1 MTTMTTVSANSIIQR
16 LKTVPILR
24 RQAVFDDIM
33 GGLPPHVAAQVKYLW
48 SLWARPNQVP
58 SEEDW
63 RIWLLL
69 AGRGFGKT
77 RTGAEWVRARVES
90 GASRRIALVARTP
103 HEVRDIMIQ
112 GDSGIL
118 AVCPPWNTPTWE
130 SSKRRLTWPNGAMA
144 FAYSSYEPDQ
154 LRGPQ
159 FDAAW
164 CDELA
169 SWQYPRLTWDNLAFG
184 LRLGA
189 NPKCVVTTTPKPIEL
204 LRELTERNDVEI
216 TSGSSYDNKQNLPS
230 GFIDNIAAQYE
241 GTSAGQQEIYAELL
255 READDAL
262 WKREWIDQNR
272 VESAAPDEMRHKA
285 VAIDPAVTFN
295 PNRSD
300 ETGIIVAGISGG
312 WHISERERQYYV
324 IEDASGVMTPDAWA
338 TRAVELARKHQADF
352 ITGETNQGGALIET
366 VLRHAEGGKSVRFK
380 GVHAT
385 ISKRARAEP
394 IAALYEQ
401 GRVHHVGEFTQ
412 LEDQMCGWTPQSSN
426 SPDRMDALVWAING
440 LTENTRT
447 GPLMWTY
454 EDVIAAKEARGEK
467 YYPEDD
473 PLSDQYWPGYN
484 IRPGRTF
491 IPRHLGKRL

>member
-1 MTTMTTVSANSIIQR
+1 MTTANQYVTEDLIEYLAAMPYSQRRATLQKMKSRLSTVESTEIEYQW
-16 LKTVPILR
+16 P
-24 RQAVFDDIM
+24 
-33 GGLPPHVAAQVKYLW
+33 
-48 SLWARPNQVP
+48 LWARQGQLEPDDP
-58 SEEDW
+58 W
-63 RIWLLL
+63 HIWLLL

-118 AVCPPWNTPTWE
+118 SVCPPWNTPVWE

-144 FAYSSYEPDQ
+144 FAFSSYEPDQ

-184 LRLGA
+184 LRLGT

-204 LRELTERNDVEI
+204 LRELATRADVEI
-216 TSGSSYDNKQNLPS
+216 TEGSSYDNSQNLPP
-230 GFIDNIAAQYE
+230 GFIQAIAGRYE
-241 GTSAGQQEIYAELL
+241 GTNTGQQEIYAQLL
-255 READDAL
+255 KEADGAL
-262 WKREWIDQNR
+262 WKREWIDDHRIQTG
-272 VESAAPDEMRHKA
+272 SDLQDMYMKA
-285 VAIDPAVTFN
+285 VAIDPAVTFD

-300 ETGIIVAGISGG
+300 ETGIIVAGISNDGRALDHDKRYWAPNG
-312 WHISERERQYYV
+312 LTPDHEKHYWV
-324 IEDASGVMTPDAWA
+324 LEDASGVMTPDAWA
-338 TRAVELARKHQADF
+338 NRAVELFHKHEADF

-366 VLRHAEGGKSVRFK
+366 VLRHAPGGQLIRFE

-385 ISKRARAEP
+385 QGKRARAEP
-394 IAALYEQ
+394 VSAIYEQ
-401 GRVHHVGEFTQ
+401 GRAHHVGEFDQ
-412 LEDQMCGWTPQSSN
+412 LEDQMCGWTPQSSD

-440 LTENTRT
+440 LTEHSRK
-447 GPLMWTY
+447 GVWLW
-454 EDVIAAKEARGEK
+454 V
-467 YYPEDD
+467 
-473 PLSDQYWPGYN
+473 
-484 IRPGRTF
+484 
-491 IPRHLGKRL
+491 

>member
-1 MTTMTTVSANSIIQR
+1 MTTDKTYTSEEIIEY
-16 LKTVPILR
+16 LATLPYYLR
-24 RQAVFDDIM
+24 RATFNND
-33 GGLPPHVAAQVKYLW
+33 VAHRLSLHEVSEVGFHW
-48 SLWARPNQVP
+48 PLWARDNQMP
-58 SEEDW
+58 SDDVW

-118 AVCPPWNTPTWE
+118 SVCPPWNTPTWE

-144 FAYSSYEPDQ
+144 FAFSSYEPDQ

-189 NPKCVVTTTPKPIEL
+189 YPKCVVTTTPKPIEL
-204 LRELTERNDVEI
+204 LRELATRDDVEI
-216 TSGSSYDNKQNLPS
+216 TKGSSYDNSQNLPP
-230 GFIDNIAAQYE
+230 GFIDAIAGRYE
-241 GTSAGQQEIYAELL
+241 GTNTGQQEIYAQLL
-255 READDAL
+255 KEADGAL
-262 WKREWIDQNR
+262 WKREWIDDHRMENPSEDINMK
-272 VESAAPDEMRHKA
+272 V
-285 VAIDPAVTFN
+285 VAIDPAVTFD

-300 ETGIIVAGISGG
+300 ETGIIVAGISDDGRLRVLDRDKHY
-312 WHISERERQYYV
+312 WV
-324 IEDASGVMTPDAWA
+324 LEDASGVMTPDAWA
-338 TRAVELARKHQADF
+338 NRAVELFHKHEADF

-366 VLRHAEGGKSVRFK
+366 VLRHADGGQFIRFE

-385 ISKRARAEP
+385 QGKRARAELP
-394 IAALYEQ
+394 SPPSTSRAAPTTS
-401 GRVHHVGEFTQ
+401 GEFSQ
-412 LEDQMCGWTPQSSN
+412 LEDQMCGWTPQSSD

-440 LTENTRT
+440 LTEHSR
-447 GPLMWTY
+447 
-454 EDVIAAKEARGEK
+454 
-467 YYPEDD
+467 
-473 PLSDQYWPGYN
+473 QPGVW
-484 IRPGRTF
+484 
-491 IPRHLGKRL
+491 LWV

>member
-1 MTTMTTVSANSIIQR
+1 MMTANQYVTEDLIEYLATMPYSRRRATLEKMKPRLSTVEITQIEYQW
-16 LKTVPILR
+16 P
-24 RQAVFDDIM
+24 
-33 GGLPPHVAAQVKYLW
+33 
-48 SLWARPNQVP
+48 LWARRGQMEPDDP
-58 SEEDW
+58 W
-63 RIWLLL
+63 HIWLLL

-118 AVCPPWNTPTWE
+118 SVCPPWNMPTWE

-144 FAYSSYEPDQ
+144 FAFSSYEPDQ

-184 LRLGA
+184 LRLGS

-204 LRELTERNDVEI
+204 LRELATRNDVE
-216 TSGSSYDNKQNLPS
+216 TTTGSSYDNSQNLPP
-230 GFIDNIAAQYE
+230 GFIQAIAGRYE
-241 GTSAGQQEIYAELL
+241 GTNTGLQEIYAHLL

-262 WKREWIDQNR
+262 WKREWIDDHR
-272 VESAAPDEMRHKA
+272 VESVSDDRIYMKV

-300 ETGIIVAGISGG
+300 ETGIIVAAISDDGRIPD
-312 WHISERERQYYV
+312 HDKRYYV
-324 IEDASGVMTPDAWA
+324 LEDASGIMTPDAWA
-338 TRAVELARKHQADF
+338 RRSIELAHKHEADF
-352 ITGETNQGGALIET
+352 ITGETNQGGALIES
-366 VLRHAEGGKSVRFK
+366 VLRHAAGGNHVKFK

-385 ISKRARAEP
+385 QGKRARAEP
-394 IAALYEQ
+394 VAAIYEQ

-412 LEDQMCGWTPQSSN
+412 LEDQMCGWTPQSSD

-440 LTENTRT
+440 LTERSR
-447 GPLMWTY
+447 GGLRLWTY
-454 EDVIAAKEARGEK
+454 EDAVAAREARGEK

-473 PLSDQYWPGYN
+473 PLGDEYWPGYN
-484 IRPGRTF
+484 IRPGRIF
-491 IPRHLGKRL
+491 MPRRP

>member
-1 MTTMTTVSANSIIQR
+1 MTTTTTVDPHNSESLIEY
-16 LKTVPILR
+16 LKTVQPRMR
-24 RQAVFDDIM
+24 RSTLNAMEPSLPDDISTT
-33 GGLPPHVAAQVKYLW
+33 VKFHW
-48 SLWARPNQVP
+48 PLWARDNQLP
-58 SEEDW
+58 SHDPW

-118 AVCPPWNTPTWE
+118 SVCPPWNTPTWE

-144 FAYSSYEPDQ
+144 FAFSSYEPDQ

-189 NPKCVVTTTPKPIEL
+189 YPKCVVTTTPKPIEL
-204 LRELTERNDVEI
+204 LRELTTRTDVEI
-216 TSGSSYDNKQNLPS
+216 TTGSSYDNSKNLPP
-230 GFIDNIAAQYE
+230 GFLEAIAGRYE
-241 GTSAGQQEIYAELL
+241 GTNTGLQEIHAQLL
-255 READDAL
+255 KEADGAL
-262 WKREWIDQNR
+262 WKREWIDDHR
-272 VESAAPDEMRHKA
+272 IETAPDPERIYKKA
-285 VAIDPAVTFN
+285 VAIDPAVTFD

-300 ETGIIVAGISGG
+300 ETGIIVAGISDDGRKSDHDKHY
-312 WHISERERQYYV
+312 WV
-324 IEDASGVMTPDAWA
+324 LEDASGVMTPDAWA
-338 TRAVELARKHQADF
+338 SRAVELFHKHDADF

-366 VLRHAEGGKSVRFK
+366 VLRHADGGQFINFK

-385 ISKRARAEP
+385 QGKRARAEP
-394 IAALYEQ
+394 VAAIYEQ
-401 GRVHHVGEFTQ
+401 GRAHHVGEFDQ
-412 LEDQMCGWTPQSSN
+412 LEDQMCGWTPQSSD

-440 LTENTRT
+440 LTERSRK
-447 GPLMWTY
+447 GIWLW
-454 EDVIAAKEARGEK
+454 V
-467 YYPEDD
+467 
-473 PLSDQYWPGYN
+473 
-484 IRPGRTF
+484 
-491 IPRHLGKRL
+491 

>member
-1 MTTMTTVSANSIIQR
+1 MTTDSYVSTDSLIEYMA
-16 LKTVPILR
+16 
-24 RQAVFDDIM
+24 
-33 GGLPPHVAAQVKYLW
+33 GLPYGQRRSALEKLRPTLPYDRRNKIEYLW
-48 SLWARPNQVP
+48 PLWARPAQMEP
-58 SEEDW
+58 DDPW

-77 RTGAEWVRARVES
+77 RAGAEWVRARVES
-90 GASRRIALVARTP
+90 GLSRRIALVARTP

-118 AVCPPWNTPTWE
+118 AVCPPWNKPVWE

-144 FAYSSYEPDQ
+144 FAFSSYEPDQ

-159 FDAAW
+159 FDASW

-189 NPKCVVTTTPKPIEL
+189 YPKCVVTTTPKPIEL

-216 TSGSSYDNKQNLPS
+216 TTGSSYDNKQNLPP
-230 GFIDNIAAQYE
+230 GYIDAIAGRYE
-241 GTSAGQQEIYAELL
+241 GTNTGLQEIYAQLL
-255 READDAL
+255 READGAL
-262 WKREWIDQNR
+262 WKREWIDDNR
-272 VESAAPDEMRHKA
+272 IESAPDDGIYKKA
-285 VAIDPAVTFN
+285 VALDPAVTFN

-300 ETGIIVAGISGG
+300 ETGIIVAGIGG
-312 WHISERERQYYV
+312 GPGVKEHNRQYWV

-338 TRAVELARKHQADF
+338 RRAVELAHKHEAEF

-366 VLRHAEGGKSVRFK
+366 VLRHAEGGRSVRFK

-385 ISKRARAEP
+385 LSKRARAEP
-394 IAALYEQ
+394 VAALYEQ
-401 GRVHHVGEFTQ
+401 GRVHHVGEFTH

-426 SPDRMDALVWAING
+426 SPDRMDALVWALNG
-440 LTENTRT
+440 LTEHSRLSLWIYN
-447 GPLMWTY
+447 Y
-454 EDVIAAKEARGEK
+454 EDYLESTGQK

-473 PLSDQYWPGYN
+473 PLSDQYWSGYT
-484 IRPGRTF
+484 RSPGRIF
-491 IPRHLGKRL
+491 MPRRR

>member
-1 MTTMTTVSANSIIQR
+1 MPS
-16 LKTVPILR
+16 
-24 RQAVFDDIM
+24 DD
-33 GGLPPHVAAQVKYLW
+33 A
-48 SLWARPNQVP
+48 
-58 SEEDW
+58 W

-118 AVCPPWNTPTWE
+118 SVCPPWDKPVWE

-144 FAYSSYEPDQ
+144 FAFSSYEPDQ

-189 NPKCVVTTTPKPIEL
+189 YPKCVVTTTPKPIEL
-204 LRELTERNDVEI
+204 LRELTTRADVEI
-216 TSGSSYDNKQNLPS
+216 TKGSSYDNSQNLPP
-230 GFIDNIAAQYE
+230 GFLEAIAGRYE
-241 GTSAGQQEIYAELL
+241 GTNTGQQEIYAQLL
-255 READDAL
+255 KEADGAL
-262 WKREWIDQNR
+262 WKREWIDDHRMQTASEDINMK
-272 VESAAPDEMRHKA
+272 V
-285 VAIDPAVTFN
+285 VAIDPAVTFD

-300 ETGIIVAGISGG
+300 ETGIIVAGISDDGRLRVLDRDKHY
-312 WHISERERQYYV
+312 WV
-324 IEDASGVMTPDAWA
+324 LEDASGVMTPDAWA
-338 TRAVELARKHQADF
+338 SRAVELFHKHDADF

-366 VLRHAEGGKSVRFK
+366 VLRHADGGQFIRFE

-385 ISKRARAEP
+385 QGKRARAEP
-394 IAALYEQ
+394 VAAIYEQ
-401 GRVHHVGEFTQ
+401 GRAHHVGDFSQ
-412 LEDQMCGWTPQSSN
+412 LEDQMCGWTPQSSD

-440 LTENTRT
+440 LTERSRK
-447 GPLMWTY
+447 GIWLW
-454 EDVIAAKEARGEK
+454 V
-467 YYPEDD
+467 
-473 PLSDQYWPGYN
+473 
-484 IRPGRTF
+484 
-491 IPRHLGKRL
+491 